1 MKSPV
6 KNWSDAKFKGWI
18 VALLRKGTMRFPPR
32 NEALKDARTEKKI
45 NTKTGR
51 LAQHYKCAGCG
62 GEFTSTNI
70 VADHIEPV
78 VDPVGGFITWDT
90 YITRMF
96 CPKENFQAICKECH
110 DAKSAEE
117 RQQRKAKRNMVK
129 DYD

>member
-1 MKSPV
+1 MGALKSPV
-6 KNWSDAKFKGWI
+6 PTWTDAKFKGWI

-117 RQQRKAKRNMVK
+117 RQQRRAK
-129 DYD
+129 